1 MNRQV
6 NAIAGRMSLRAPQR
20 EALEI
25 LDKLT
30 QIIDLKKSGDA
41 ALALRI
47 IANEFP
53 DVKDF
58 EREFPS
64 LCFALATGVGKTRLM
79 GAFIT
84 YLHQVHGHRNF
95 FVLAPNLTIYNKLI
109 ADFTPN
115 TRKYV
120 FQGIADFAIEPPDIV
135 TGENY
140 EYAPSMEDLYKVRI
154 NVFNISKINSEVRGG
169 KNPRIKRLNEI
180 LGQSYFDYLAAQK
193 DLVLLMDESH
203 RYRSSA
209 GVKAI
214 NDLKP
219 VLGLELTATPQI
231 EVGNK
236 PIRFKNIIQDYSL
249 ARAMIDGFVKEPTV
263 ATRENFST
271 SGMNSNEVER
281 IKLDDGIRVHEAT
294 KVELETYARSTDNRI
309 VKPFILVIARDTTHA
324 SELLK
329 YIESQDCFAG
339 RYQGRVIQV
348 DSSKT
353 GAEEDEMIQRLLA
366 VESPEEK
373 TEIVIHVNML
383 KEGWDVSNLY
393 TIIPLRAA
401 NAKTLIEQSIGRGLR
416 LPYGKRTGNKAVDRL
431 TIIAH
436 DKFQEIVDAANDPSS
451 MIRLETRILTAGDLS
466 SKTETV
472 VSTSTLETLVTGT
485 TTSTPSG
492 WISAES
498 VPLFKTENER
508 KAASIV
514 LDVAQSF
521 SNRPDL
527 APNIAA
533 LSTPAMRER
542 ITQAVQV
549 RYAPVQ
555 TEMDGITEKPDI
567 AAIVQKT
574 LEAMKDQSIDMPRI
588 VVLPRGEVKAGY
600 NAFRLDLASVHY
612 PNPSNTLVLQSL
624 RTGERDTFSADPS
637 GVEEARLQD
646 YVVRELLD
654 FDDISYEDQADLLYD
669 LATQVVDHLKGYL
682 ANEMEVKNVLICH
695 AGQIGK
701 LVHSQMREH
710 AWEKA
715 TEYETKV
722 TCGFMPLKKSA
733 YTVANGDALDF
744 KTSPAGKSNMSK
756 YLFGGFK
763 KSLYPFAKFASDPER
778 RLAVIL
784 EREALKW
791 LRPVVDQFQIRYGL
805 DSNNY
810 QPDFVAE
817 TLDAIYMFEPKAK
830 SQMEDVVVLEKA
842 KAAKI
847 YCQQAS
853 AYNSENGGKPWKY
866 LLIPHDAIMD
876 NMTIKGLEQMFG
888 KG

>member
-25 LDKLT
+25 LDRLT
-30 QIIDLKKSGDA
+30 EIIDFKTAGDT

-47 IANEFP
+47 IENEFP
-53 DVKDF
+53 DVQDF

-84 YLHQVHGHRNF
+84 YLYQVHGHRNF

-109 ADFTPN
+109 TDFSPN
-115 TRKYV
+115 TAKYV
-120 FQGIADFAIEPPDIV
+120 FKGIQDFANNPPMVV

-140 EYAPSMEDLYKVRI
+140 DTPASVSDIFGGVRI

-169 KNPRIKRLNEI
+169 KSPRIKRLSEY
-180 LGQSYFDYLAAQK
+180 LGQSYFEYLANQH

-203 RYRSSA
+203 RYRASA

-219 VLGLELTATPQI
+219 VLGLELTATPFV
-231 EVGNK
+231 ESPRGPV
-236 PIRFKNIIQDYSL
+236 PFKNVVQDYPL
-249 ARAMIDGFVKEPTV
+249 ARAMADGFVKEPAV
-263 ATRENFST
+263 VTRENFSKD
-271 SGMNSNEVER
+271 GMNPDEIER
-281 IKLDDGIRVHEAT
+281 IKLEDGIRVHEAT

-309 VKPFILVIARDTTHA
+309 VKPFMLVIARDTTHA

-329 YIESQDCFAG
+329 RIESQEFFEG

-366 VESPEEK
+366 VENPEEK

-383 KEGWDVSNLY
+383 KEGWDVTNLY
-393 TIIPLRAA
+393 TIVPLRAA
-401 NAKTLIEQSIGRGLR
+401 NARTLIEQSIGRGLR
-416 LPYGKRTGNKAVDRL
+416 LPYGKRTGVKPVDQL
-431 TIIAH
+431 NIIAH
-436 DKFQEIVDAANDPSS
+436 DKFQEIVDEANSGTS
-451 MIRLETRILTAGDLS
+451 IIRMEKVILTTNDLHR
-466 SKTETV
+466 KTETV
-472 VSTSTLETLVTGT
+472 VSASTLETLVTGT
-485 TTSTPSG
+485 SASTPSG
-492 WISAES
+492 WISAEPVS
-498 VPLFKTENER
+498 LFKSDNER

-527 APNIAA
+527 VPNIAA
-533 LSTPAMRER
+533 LSTPAMREK
-542 ITQAVQV
+542 ITQAVTAQ
-549 RYAPVQ
+549 YTPVQ
-555 TEMDGITEKPDI
+555 TEMEGITEKPDI

-574 LEAMKDQSIDMPRI
+574 LEAMKEQTIDMPRI

-600 NAFRLDLASVHY
+600 NAFRLNLTSVHY
-612 PNPSNTLVLQSL
+612 PNPSNTLVMQSL
-624 RTGERDTFSADPS
+624 RTGERDTLTADPS
-637 GVEEARLQD
+637 GVEEVRLQD
-646 YVVRELLD
+646 YVVRELVD

-669 LATQVVDHLKGYL
+669 LASQVVDHLKGYL
-682 ANEMEVKNVLICH
+682 ANETEVKNVLICH

-710 AWEKA
+710 SWEKA

-733 YTVANGDALDF
+733 YTVANGDALNF
-744 KTSPAGKSNMSK
+744 KVPPADKSNMSK

-763 KSLYPFAKFASDPER
+763 KSLYPFAKFDSDAER
-778 RLAVIL
+778 RLAIIL
-784 EREALKW
+784 DREALKW
-791 LRPVVDQFQIRYGL
+791 LRPVADQFQIRYGL
-805 DSNNY
+805 DSKNY

-817 TLDAIYMFEPKAK
+817 TTDAIYMLEPKAK
-830 SQMEDVVVLEKA
+830 NELEDAVVLEKA
-842 KAAKI
+842 RAAKL
-847 YCQQAS
+847 YCQNAT
-853 AYNSENGGKPWKY
+853 AYNAKNGGKPWKY

-876 NMTIKGLEQMFG
+876 NMTIKGLEGMYG
-888 KG
+888 

>member
-6 NAIAGRMSLRAPQR
+6 SAIAGRMSLRAPQR

-25 LDKLT
+25 LDRLT
-30 QIIDLKKSGDA
+30 EIIDFKTAGDVG
-41 ALALRI
+41 LALKI
-47 IANEFP
+47 IEKEFP
-53 DVKDF
+53 NVQDF

-115 TRKYV
+115 TPKYV
-120 FQGIADFAIEPPDIV
+120 FQGIADFALNPPLVV

-140 EYAPSMEDLYKVRI
+140 DNPGTVSDLFGGVRI

-169 KNPRIKRLNEI
+169 KSPRIKRLSEY
-180 LGQSYFDYLAAQK
+180 LGQSYFEYLANQH

-203 RYRSSA
+203 RYRASA

-219 VLGLELTATPQI
+219 VLGLELTATPFV
-231 EVGNK
+231 ESGKGPVA
-236 PIRFKNIIQDYSL
+236 FKNVVQDYPL
-249 ARAMIDGFVKEPTV
+249 ARAMADGFVKEPAV
-263 ATRENFST
+263 VTRENFST
-271 SGMNSNEVER
+271 VGMNPDEIER
-281 IKLDDGIRVHEAT
+281 IKLEDGIRVHEAT
-294 KVELETYARSTDNRI
+294 KVELETYARSNEKRI
-309 VKPFILVIARDTTHA
+309 VKPFVLVIARDTTHA
-324 SELLK
+324 GELLK
-329 YIESQDCFAG
+329 RIESPEFFEG

-383 KEGWDVSNLY
+383 KEGWDVTNLY
-393 TIIPLRAA
+393 TIVPLRAA
-401 NAKTLIEQSIGRGLR
+401 NARTLIEQSIGRGLR
-416 LPYGKRTGNKAVDRL
+416 LPYGKRTGVKPVDTL
-431 TIIAH
+431 NIIAH
-436 DKFQEIVDAANDPSS
+436 DKFQEIVDEANSGTS
-451 MIRLETRILTAGDLS
+451 IIRMEKVILTNEDLHR
-466 SKTETV
+466 KTETV
-472 VSTSTLETLVTGT
+472 VSVSTLETMVTGV
-485 TTSTPSG
+485 SVSSPSG
-492 WISAES
+492 WVASDFTP
-498 VPLFKTENER
+498 VFKTDNER
-508 KAASIV
+508 KAASLV

-521 SNRPDL
+521 STRPDL
-527 APNIAA
+527 APNVAA
-533 LSTPAMRER
+533 LSTPAMREK
-542 ITQAVQV
+542 ITQEVQA

-555 TEMDGITEKPDI
+555 TEMEGITEKPDI
-567 AAIVQKT
+567 AAIVETT
-574 LEAMKDQSIDMPRI
+574 LGLMRDQNIDMPRI
-588 VVLPRGEVKAGY
+588 VVVPRGEVKAGY
-600 NAFRLDLASVHY
+600 NAFRLDLSSIHY

-624 RTGERDTFSADPS
+624 RTGERDTLSADPS
-637 GVEEARLQD
+637 GVEEVRLED
-646 YVVRELLD
+646 YVVRELVD

-669 LATQVVDHLKGYL
+669 LATQVVEHLKSYL
-682 ANEMEVKNVLICH
+682 ANETEVKNVLICH

-722 TCGFMPLKKSA
+722 TCGFMPLKQSA
-733 YTVANGDALDF
+733 YTVAKGDALDF
-744 KTSPAGKSNMSK
+744 KAPPADKSNMSK
-756 YLFGGFK
+756 YLFCGFK
-763 KSLYPFAKFASDPER
+763 KSLYPYAKFDSDAER

-784 EREALKW
+784 DREALKW
-791 LRPVVDQFQIRYGL
+791 LRPVADQFHIRYGL
-805 DSNNY
+805 DGRNY

-817 TLDAIYMFEPKAK
+817 TSDTIYMLEPKAK
-830 SQMEDVVVLEKA
+830 NELEDPVVLEKA
-842 KAAKI
+842 KAAKL
-847 YCQQAS
+847 YCQQATTYS
-853 AYNSENGGKPWKY
+853 AEHGGKPWKY

-876 NMTIKGLEQMFG
+876 NMTIKGLEGMYG
-888 KG
+888 